1 MSDKS
6 GSSTGIDVDGLLKLA
21 REKSIEGR
29 RALLRAISDLF
40 EGRSE
45 ELNER
50 EVTLMHAILH
60 QLVSDTEKEVRKA
73 VAEQFAGSSFIS
85 ADIVRELANDD
96 IEVAF
101 SVLRNS
107 RLLQDPDLIEVIR
120 NRTFEHQLA
129 VTQRETL
136 SPAVSGALV
145 ETENETVI
153 VSLLNNP
160 GAEISRKTRDYLVD
174 ESERVDTFQDPL
186 LRRSDLEPD
195 LAQKMFVWVSAALR
209 RHILAEYDLDQD
221 VVDDLLE
228 QVAVL
233 EAHGRPQSGLTN
245 NAADELAANLKAE
258 GGITP
263 QLLVQSIVD
272 GEVRLFESLLREG
285 TGLRK
290 RLIERILFEPGG
302 EGLAIA
308 AKGFGIDA
316 EGFEKLFVCSR
327 RARLIEEATIQREL
341 GSLMNLYGKM
351 TEESAK
357 KVIGRWRRDQSYLSA
372 IRDLEI

>member
-1 MSDKS
+1 MM
-6 GSSTGIDVDGLLKLA
+6 ILK
-21 REKSIEGR
+21 
-29 RALLRAISDLF
+29 
-40 EGRSE
+40 
-45 ELNER
+45 
-50 EVTLMHAILH
+50 
-60 QLVSDTEKEVRKA
+60 
-73 VAEQFAGSSFIS
+73 
-85 ADIVRELANDD
+85 
-96 IEVAF
+96 
-101 SVLRNS
+101 
-107 RLLQDPDLIEVIR
+107 IR

-129 VTQRETL
+129 VTQRETI
-136 SPAVSGALV
+136 SPAGSGALV

-160 GAEISRKTRDYLVD
+160 GAEISRKTREYLVD

-209 RHILAEYDLDQD
+209 RHIVAEYDLDQD
-221 VVDDLLE
+221 VVDDLME

-263 QLLVQSIVD
+263 ELLVQSIVD

>member
-1 MSDKS
+1 MGS
-6 GSSTGIDVDGLLKLA
+6 GKAGNSQIDVDGLLKLA
-21 REKSIEGR
+21 REKSIDGR
-29 RALLRAISDLF
+29 KALLRAISDLF

-73 VAEQFAGSSFIS
+73 VSDQFAASQYIS
-85 ADIVRELANDD
+85 AEIVKELANDD

-101 SVLRNS
+101 SVLRHS
-107 RLLQDPDLIEVIR
+107 KLLRDPDLIEVIR

-129 VTQRETL
+129 VAQRENI
-136 SPAVSGALV
+136 SSKVSGALV
-145 ETENETVI
+145 DTENETV
-153 VSLLNNP
+153 VVALLNNS
-160 GAEISRKTRDYLVD
+160 GAEISRKTREYLVD

-195 LAQKMFVWVSAALR
+195 LAQKMYVWVSAAMR
-209 RHILAEYDLDQD
+209 RHILSTYDLDQD

-233 EAHGRPQSGLTN
+233 EQHGRVPEGLTPS
-245 NAADELAANLKAE
+245 AAEELAANLKEE

-263 QLLVQSIVD
+263 DLLVQSIAD
-272 GEVRLFESLLREG
+272 GEVRLFEALLREG

-308 AKGFGIDA
+308 AKGFGVDA

-327 RARLIEEATIQREL
+327 RARLIEEPTIQREL
-341 GSLMNLYGKM
+341 GSLMSLYGKM
-351 TEESAK
+351 TAESAR